1 MDGKVHSQRS
11 ALWRRLRWATA
22 GALALHALLA
32 LVVARMPRAPVAKAK
47 ADKPTSVSVEL
58 RPAPKPLAP
67 PLDPTPAPDD
77 QRRPHAARRERVRS
91 GLAVAPDPKVQARPA
106 GQPAPEAAAQEQ
118 PQPPA
123 QLQAVAENRFPW
135 GSPEWRKA
143 EGLEPELSLEGGL
156 PVPASK
162 WAPGWGVSKTLRDP
176 VASLGAFGRAG
187 QGAPRE
193 EKGLPVRNP
202 TRDEALTEEKT
213 RVQALLSDFVQ
224 DFQARERVR
233 DVRDAYWQGVQDAFT
248 KDFHPQW
255 ELRDGKHPGGG
266 LRGAI
271 GEVVDQYAR
280 QLTAYGKT
288 GSPLPPG
295 SAIGKQRQLNQEFT
309 GLHAGQRG
317 HEGTVLDVP
326 APQMMLEALA
336 SGADSVDSPFHTKL
350 VVRILLTQ
358 TLDGAVEHAELAATS
373 GNPIYDKLAL
383 DLAWGL
389 GKGGQLGPPPKDHRR
404 SLWAFDTDFLQ
415 MPPIPVAVCAF
426 DGFMPAECYYPF
438 KKKIKAGVR
447 LEAVY

>member
-1 MDGKVHSQRS
+1 MQRS
-11 ALWRRLRWATA
+11 ALWRRLRWAIA

-32 LVVARMPRAPVAKAK
+32 VVATRVPRAPAAKPAS
-47 ADKPTSVSVEL
+47 KPPATVTVEL
-58 RPAPKPLAP
+58 RPAPKPVAP
-67 PLDPTPAPDD
+67 PAEPTPEDPQKA
-77 QRRPHAARRERVRS
+77 RVRRRETARA
-91 GLAVAPDPKVQARPA
+91 GLAVAPDPKVQPRPA
-106 GQPAPEAAAQEQ
+106 GQQLPEAVAPPE

-123 QLQAVAENRFPW
+123 QPQPVAENRFPW

-143 EGLEPELSLEGGL
+143 EGLDPEVTPEGGL

-193 EKGLPVRNP
+193 ENGLPVRNP

-213 RVQALLSDFVQ
+213 RVEARLNDYVQ

-233 DVRDAYWQGVQDAFT
+233 DVRDAYWQGVQDALSNN
-248 KDFHPQW
+248 FHPQW
-255 ELRDGKHPGGG
+255 ELRDGKHPAGG

-295 SAIGKQRQLNQEFT
+295 STIGKQRELNEEFI
-309 GLHAGQRG
+309 GLRAGQRG
-317 HEGTVLDVP
+317 LDGTVLDVP
-326 APQMMLEALA
+326 APQLTLEALA
-336 SGADSVDSPFHTKL
+336 AAADSVDSPFHTKL
-350 VVRILLTQ
+350 VVRVLLTQ
-358 TLDGAVEHAELAATS
+358 TLDGAVEHAELAASS
-373 GNPIYDKLAL
+373 GNPVYDKLAL

-389 GKGGQLGPPPKDHRR
+389 GKGAQLGPPPKDHRR

-415 MPPIPVAVCAF
+415 MPPIPVAGCALDDF
-426 DGFMPAECYYPF
+426 IPKDCFYPF
-438 KKKIKAGVR
+438 KKSIKAGVR

>member
-1 MDGKVHSQRS
+1 MHTQRS
-11 ALWRRLRWATA
+11 ALWRRLLWAIA
-22 GALALHALLA
+22 GALALHAVLA
-32 LVVARMPRAPVAKAK
+32 LVAMRVPRVPRAPVAKPRSRPPA
-47 ADKPTSVSVEL
+47 AVSVEL
-58 RPAPKPLAP
+58 RSAPRPVAPPAEPAPEDEQKP
-67 PLDPTPAPDD
+67 
-77 QRRPHAARRERVRS
+77 HSSRREKVPS
-91 GLAVAPDPKVQARPA
+91 GLAVALDPKVRARPV
-106 GQPAPEAAAQEQ
+106 GKQVPEGAAE

-123 QLQAVAENRFPW
+123 QPQAVAENRFPW
-135 GSPEWRKA
+135 GSPQWRKA
-143 EGLEPELSLEGGL
+143 EGLDPEVTPEGGV
-156 PVPASK
+156 PVPAPK

-193 EKGLPVRNP
+193 ENGLPVRNP

-233 DVRDAYWQGVQDAFT
+233 DVRDAYWQSVQDAFT
-248 KDFHPQW
+248 NNFHPQW
-255 ELRDGKHPGGG
+255 ELRDGKHPASG

-295 SAIGKQRQLNQEFT
+295 STIGKQRELNQEFT
-309 GLHAGQRG
+309 GLRAGQRG
-317 HEGTVLDVP
+317 HEGTVLDLP
-326 APQMMLEALA
+326 APQMTLEALA
-336 SGADSVDSPFHTKL
+336 AAADSVDSPFHTKL

-358 TLDGAVEHAELAATS
+358 TLDGAVEHAALAASS

-389 GKGGQLGPPPKDHRR
+389 GKGGLLGPPPKDHRR

-415 MPPIPVAVCAF
+415 MPPIPVAGCAF
-426 DGFMPAECYYPF
+426 DGFIPKDCYYPF
-438 KKKIKAGVR
+438 KKSIKAGVR

>member
-1 MDGKVHSQRS
+1 MAGKVHTQRS
-11 ALWRRLRWATA
+11 ALWRRLGWATA

-32 LVVARMPRAPVAKAK
+32 LVAMRVPRAPVARTK
-47 ADKPTSVSVEL
+47 DGKPATVSVVL
-58 RPAPKPLAP
+58 RPAPKPLEQ
-67 PLDPTPAPDD
+67 PAEPASDAAS
-77 QRRPHAARRERVRS
+77 RPQASRREEVRS
-91 GLAVAPDPKVQARPA
+91 GLAVIPDPKVQARPA
-106 GQPAPEAAAQEQ
+106 GKQVPQGAAQEQ
-118 PQPPA
+118 APAQPQP
-123 QLQAVAENRFPW
+123 VAENRFPW

-143 EGLEPELSLEGGL
+143 EGLDPEVTPAGGM

-193 EKGLPVRNP
+193 ENGLPVRNP
-202 TRDEALTEEKT
+202 TRDEALIEEKT

-233 DVRDAYWQGVQDAFT
+233 DVRDAYWQGVQDALE
-248 KDFHPQW
+248 KEFHPQW
-255 ELRDGKHPGGG
+255 DLRDGKHPAGG

-295 SAIGKQRQLNQEFT
+295 STLAKQRALNQEFT
-309 GLHAGQRG
+309 GLQAGQRG
-317 HEGTVLDVP
+317 LEGTVLDTP
-326 APQMMLEALA
+326 APQMTLEALA
-336 SGADSVDSPFHTKL
+336 AAADSVDSPFHTKL

-358 TLDGAVEHAELAATS
+358 TIDGAVEHAELAASS
-373 GNPIYDKLAL
+373 GNPIYDELAL

-415 MPPIPVAVCAF
+415 LPPIPVAGCAL
-426 DGFMPAECYYPF
+426 DGLMPRNCYYPF
-438 KKKIKAGVR
+438 KKSIKAGVR